1 MTSMAIL
8 SRDTSRDAEAV
19 QIELLRRASP
29 QQKIEMLRGM
39 HRLAAALTEQGL
51 RRRHPSATRAE
62 LDRLRAEIWLGRDLA
77 GRAYAGTPAPLAPE
91 TPRGDS
97 MDPLAIASLVA
108 RALEDLGVPY
118 FVGGSLAS
126 TLHGEPRFTRD
137 ADLVAE
143 LELQHADPLA
153 RALAGSFYID
163 EESIRRA
170 ILRRGSFNA
179 IYLAAAFK
187 VDVFVSKLR
196 PFDRSSFARREHAQ
210 GEGYDV
216 YVSSAEDTL
225 LAKLDWYREG
235 GEVSDQQWRD
245 ILAIL
250 TVQGDRLD
258 PRYLQ
263 TWADALNVGDLLD
276 RALQETRE
284 A

>member
-1 MTSMAIL
+1 MAIL
-8 SRDTSRDAEAV
+8 SRDTSRDAEEV
-19 QIELLRRASP
+19 QIGLLRRASP
-29 QQKIEMLRGM
+29 QQKLEMLRGM
-39 HRLAAALTEQGL
+39 HRSAAALTEQGL

-77 GRAYAGTPAPLAPE
+77 GRAYAGTPVPE
-91 TPRGDS
+91 DPGGDS
-97 MDPLAIASLVA
+97 MDPLVIASFVA
-108 RALEDLGVPY
+108 RALEDLGIRY

-143 LELQHADPLA
+143 LEFKHAEPLA
-153 RALAGSFYID
+153 RALAGTFYVD
-163 EESIRRA
+163 EESIRLA

-179 IYLAAAFK
+179 IHLATAFK

-196 PFDRSSFARREHAQ
+196 PFDRSSFARREPAQ
-210 GEGYDV
+210 GDGYDM

-258 PRYLQ
+258 PWYLR
-263 TWADALNVGDLLD
+263 TWADALNVGDLLE
-276 RALQETRE
+276 RALQERSS

>member
-1 MTSMAIL
+1 MAIL
-8 SRDTSRDAEAV
+8 SRDTSRDAEEV
-19 QIELLRRASP
+19 QIGLLRRASP

-39 HRLAAALTEQGL
+39 HRSAAALTEQGL
-51 RRRHPSATRAE
+51 RRRHPSATGAE

-77 GRAYAGTPAPLAPE
+77 GRAYAGTPGPE
-91 TPRGDS
+91 NPRGDS

-108 RALEDLGVPY
+108 RALADLGVPY

-143 LELQHADPLA
+143 LEFHHAEPLA
-153 RALAGSFYID
+153 RALAGAFYVD
-163 EESIRRA
+163 EESIRLA

-179 IYLAAAFK
+179 IHLSTAFK

-196 PFDRSSFARREHAQ
+196 PFDRSSFARREPAQ

-250 TVQGDRLD
+250 AVQGDRLD
-258 PRYLQ
+258 QDYLR
-263 TWADALNVGDLLD
+263 TWAGALNVGDLLD
-276 RALQETRE
+276 RALMESRGT
-284 A
+284 

>member
-1 MTSMAIL
+1 MAIL
-8 SRDTSRDAEAV
+8 SRDTSRDAEEV
-19 QIELLRRASP
+19 QIGLLRRASP
-29 QQKIEMLRGM
+29 QEKVEMLRGM
-39 HRLAAALTEQGL
+39 HRSAAALTEQGL
-51 RRRHPSATRAE
+51 LRRHPSATRAE

-77 GRAYAGTPAPLAPE
+77 GRAYAGPLTLE
-91 TPRGDS
+91 IPRGDS
-97 MDPLAIASLVA
+97 MDPLAVASLVA

-118 FVGGSLAS
+118 FIGGSLAS

-143 LELQHADPLA
+143 LELRHAAPLA
-153 RALAGSFYID
+153 RALAGAFYVD
-163 EESIRRA
+163 EESIYLA
-170 ILRRGSFNA
+170 ILRKGSFNV
-179 IYLAAAFK
+179 IYLATAFK

-196 PFDRSSFARREHAQ
+196 PFDRSSFARRETAQ

-245 ILAIL
+245 VLAIL

-258 PRYLQ
+258 LPYLR
-263 TWADALNVGDLLD
+263 TWAEALNVLDLLD
-276 RALQETRE
+276 RALGESQGSATSR
-284 A
+284 

>member
-1 MTSMAIL
+1 MAIL
-8 SRDTSRDAEAV
+8 SRDTSRDAEEV
-19 QIELLRRASP
+19 QIALLRRASP
-29 QQKIEMLRGM
+29 QQKLEMLRGM
-39 HRLAAALTEQGL
+39 HRSAAALTDQGL

-77 GRAYAGTPAPLAPE
+77 GRAYAGKPAPDV
-91 TPRGDS
+91 PRGDS

-108 RALEDLGVPY
+108 RTLEDLGVPY

-143 LELQHADPLA
+143 LEFQHAEPLA
-153 RALAGSFYID
+153 RALAGAFYVD
-163 EESIRRA
+163 EESIRLA
-170 ILRRGSFNA
+170 IRRRGSFNA
-179 IYLAAAFK
+179 IHLATAFK

-196 PFDRSSFARREHAQ
+196 PFDRSSFARREPAQ
-210 GEGYDV
+210 GDGYDV

-225 LAKLDWYREG
+225 LAKLDGYREG

-258 PRYLQ
+258 PRYLR
-263 TWADALNVGDLLD
+263 TWAGALNVGDFLD
-276 RALQETRE
+276 RALAESQGSAPRS

>member
-1 MTSMAIL
+1 MAIL
-8 SRDTSRDAEAV
+8 SRDTSRNAEEV
-19 QIELLRRASP
+19 QIGLLRRASP
-29 QQKIEMLRGM
+29 QQKLEMLRGM
-39 HRLAAALTEQGL
+39 HRSATALTEQGL
-51 RRRHPSATRAE
+51 RRRHPSATREE

-77 GRAYAGTPAPLAPE
+77 GRAYAGTPAPE
-91 TPRGDS
+91 VPRGDS

-108 RALEDLGVPY
+108 RVLEDLGVPY

-143 LELQHADPLA
+143 LEFHHAEPLA
-153 RALAGSFYID
+153 RALAGAFYVD
-163 EESIRRA
+163 EESIRLA

-179 IYLAAAFK
+179 IHLATAFK

-196 PFDRSSFARREHAQ
+196 PFDRSSFARREPAQ
-210 GEGYDV
+210 GDGYDV

-235 GEVSDQQWRD
+235 GEVSGQQWRD

-258 PRYLQ
+258 PRYLR

-276 RALQETRE
+276 RAMQESRE

>member
-1 MTSMAIL
+1 MAIL
-8 SRDTSRDAEAV
+8 SRDTSRDAEEV
-19 QIELLRRASP
+19 QIALLRRASP

-39 HRLAAALTEQGL
+39 HRSAAALTDQGL
-51 RRRHPSATRAE
+51 RRRHPTAPRAE

-77 GRAYAGTPAPLAPE
+77 GRAYAGTPATEAL
-91 TPRGDS
+91 RGDS
-97 MDPLAIASLVA
+97 MDPLAVASLVA

-118 FVGGSLAS
+118 FIGGSLAS

-143 LELQHADPLA
+143 LEPRHAEPLA
-153 RALAGSFYID
+153 RALAGAFYAD
-163 EESIRRA
+163 EESIHHA
-170 ILRRGSFNA
+170 ILRRGSFNV
-179 IYLAAAFK
+179 IHLAAAFK

-196 PFDRSSFARREHAQ
+196 PFDRSSFARREPAQ

-245 ILAIL
+245 VLAIL

-258 PRYLQ
+258 LQYLH
-263 TWADALNVGDLLD
+263 TWAGALNVGDLLD
-276 RALQETRE
+276 RALVESQGSAAGR
-284 A
+284 